1 MGTEWTSTFKVDRRW
16 IVKIQPGFLDRLAA
30 DINAKSDKDLATF
43 LGLTEKQLENL
54 RYGGELTEV
63 DAAVLVA
70 RRSAHLKAAEIL
82 NPAVA

>member
-1 MGTEWTSTFKVDRRW
+1 MSH
-16 IVKIQPGFLDRLAA
+16 PGLLQRLAA
-30 DINAKSDKDLATF
+30 DITPKRDTDLATF
-43 LGLTEKQLENL
+43 LGLTEKQLEHL